1 MPLVVGRTLI
11 TGRSV
16 CANSKKLSE
25 APVSEMVRTCTAPF
39 TLCLPHFLVDN
50 KFGFP
55 PFLFRRVAVSSCLSP
70 LRVQLQ
76 LLCWRF
82 DVMPCVWQYVTGLP
96 L

>member
-1 MPLVVGRTLI
+1 MWSPFGIRTEMPQVVGRTLI

-16 CANSKKLSE
+16 WANSKKWSE
-25 APVSEMVRTCTAPF
+25 APVSEMVCTLIAPF
-39 TLCLPHFLVDN
+39 ALYLSHFLVAN

-76 LLCWRF
+76 LLC
-82 DVMPCVWQYVTGLP
+82 
-96 L
+96 